1 MSNIGVNIKNI
12 LDDVTYSEKYSIDIL
27 ITTTIILIT
36 FGIVFYFVIVN
47 NIKNRNTSWY
57 SSDKQEQVQT
67 RCTIDGVL
75 FSNIITNN
83 DSNWNPTSTLQWC
96 MEQALKPGTNIN
108 FKPFSDQFSILNDIF
123 QFLYSIVIWI
133 YSFFVMLYNYLI
145 KIFTMIMNAIH
156 GFLLEIYYL
165 FLLFNDTISKLVGM
179 VNVFYYIIQ
188 QIVKY
193 LVLFIYGIRNLLADC
208 VYRPIFSIQKFV
220 TEKYILFITI
230 LLLIILGSILVVAG
244 TGFVLASPVLI
255 VIILPVIVILA
266 ISLQQMDP
274 ILCGLNRL
282 VFREIPK
289 MDSSILGLA
298 DSIQDDFGLKEN
310 DKLDRPQPIDEIY
323 TNFTSFI
330 DGSTEISELYE

>member
-1 MSNIGVNIKNI
+1 MTNIGTNIKNI
-12 LDDVTYSEKYSIDIL
+12 LHDVTYSEKYSIDIL

-47 NIKNRNTSWY
+47 NIKNRNAEWY
-57 SSDKQEQVQT
+57 SNNKQTQLQT
-67 RCTIDGVL
+67 RCTIDGIL

-83 DSNWNPTSTLQWC
+83 DPNWNPTSTLQWC
-96 MEQALKPGTNIN
+96 MEEALKPGTNVN

-165 FLLFNDTISKLVGM
+165 FLLFNDTISKLIGM
-179 VNVFYYIIQ
+179 GNVFYYIIQ

-193 LVLFIYGIRNLLADC
+193 LVLFIYGIRNLLAQY
-208 VYRPIFSIQKFV
+208 VYTPIFKIQKFV
-220 TEKYILFITI
+220 TEKYVLFITV
-230 LLLIILGSILVVAG
+230 LLLIIMGAILIVAG
-244 TGFVLASPVLI
+244 TGFVIAGPVLI
-255 VIILPVIVILA
+255 LIILPIIIILA

-274 ILCGLNRL
+274 ILCGLNRM
-282 VFREIPK
+282 VFTEIPK
-289 MDSSILGLA
+289 MDTSILGLA
-298 DSIQDDFGLKEN
+298 DNIQENSGLKDN
-310 DKLDRPQPIDEIY
+310 DKLDRPQPLDEIY
-323 TNFTSFI
+323 NNFTDYI
-330 DGSTEISELYE
+330 DGDTNISELQ

>member
-1 MSNIGVNIKNI
+1 MTNIGTNIKNI
-12 LDDVTYSEKYSIDIL
+12 LHDVTYSEKYSIDIL

-47 NIKNRNTSWY
+47 NIKNRNAEWY
-57 SSDKQEQVQT
+57 SNNKQTQLQT

-83 DSNWNPTSTLQWC
+83 DANWNPTSTLQWC
-96 MEQALKPGTNIN
+96 MEEALKPGTNVN

-165 FLLFNDTISKLVGM
+165 FLLFNDTISKLIGM
-179 VNVFYYIIQ
+179 GNVFYYIIQ

-193 LVLFIYGIRNLLADC
+193 LVLFIYGIRNLLAQY
-208 VYRPIFSIQKFV
+208 VYTPIFEIQKFV
-220 TEKYILFITI
+220 TEKYVLFITV
-230 LLLIILGSILVVAG
+230 LLLIIMGAILIVAG
-244 TGFVLASPVLI
+244 TGFVIAGPVLI
-255 VIILPVIVILA
+255 LIILPIIIILA

-274 ILCGLNRL
+274 ILCGLNRM
-282 VFREIPK
+282 VFTEIPK
-289 MDSSILGLA
+289 MDTSILGLA
-298 DSIQDDFGLKEN
+298 DNIQENSGLTDN
-310 DKLDRPQPIDEIY
+310 DKLDRPQPLDEIY
-323 TNFTSFI
+323 NNFTNYI
-330 DGSTEISELYE
+330 DGDTNISELQ

>member
-36 FGIVFYFVIVN
+36 FGIIFYFVIVN
-47 NIKNRNTSWY
+47 NIKNRNTAWY

-83 DSNWNPTSTLQWC
+83 DPNWNPTSTLQWC

-179 VNVFYYIIQ
+179 GNVFYYIIQ

-193 LVLFIYGIRNLLADC
+193 LTLFIYGIRNLLAEY
-208 VYRPIFSIQKFV
+208 VYKPIFSIQKFV
-220 TEKYILFITI
+220 TEKYILFITV
-230 LLLIILGSILVVAG
+230 LLLIIMGAILIVAG
-244 TGFVLASPVLI
+244 TGFAIAGPVI
-255 VIILPVIVILA
+255 IFIILPVIVILA

-274 ILCGLNRL
+274 ILGGLNRIVL
-282 VFREIPK
+282 REIPI
-289 MDSSILGLA
+289 MDNTLLDLA
-298 DSIQDDFGLKEN
+298 SNIQNEFGLKEDEMTN
-310 DKLDRPQPIDEIY
+310 KPQPLDEIY
-323 TNFTSFI
+323 KNFTNFI
-330 DGSTEISELYE
+330 DGNTEISEIY

>member
-1 MSNIGVNIKNI
+1 MTNIGLNIQNI
-12 LDDVTYSEKYSIDIL
+12 LHDVTYSEKYSIDIL

-47 NIKNRNTSWY
+47 NIKNRNAAWY

-83 DSNWNPTSTLQWC
+83 DPNWNPTSTLQWC
-96 MEQALKPGTNIN
+96 MKEALKPGTNIN
-108 FKPFSDQFSILNDIF
+108 FKPFSDQFSILNHIF

-145 KIFTMIMNAIH
+145 KIFTMIMNAIN

-179 VNVFYYIIQ
+179 GNVFYYIIQ

-208 VYRPIFSIQKFV
+208 VYRPIFGIQKFV
-220 TEKYILFITI
+220 TEKYVLFITV
-230 LLLIILGSILVVAG
+230 LLLVIMGAILIVAG
-244 TGFVLASPVLI
+244 TGFVIAGPVLI
-255 VIILPVIVILA
+255 LIILPVIIILA

-274 ILCGLNRL
+274 ILCGLNRM
-282 VFREIPK
+282 VFKEIPTL
-289 MDSSILGLA
+289 DSKLLGLA
-298 DSIQDDFGLKEN
+298 DSIQDDFGLKE
-310 DKLDRPQPIDEIY
+310 DEKTKKPQPIGDIY
-323 TNFTSFI
+323 ANFTNYI
-330 DGSTEISELYE
+330 DGTTEISELYE

>member
-1 MSNIGVNIKNI
+1 MTDIRDNIKNI
-12 LDDVTYSEKYSIDIL
+12 LHDVTYSEKYSIDIL

-47 NIKNRNTSWY
+47 NIKNRNAAWY

-96 MEQALKPGTNIN
+96 MEEALKPGTNVN

-123 QFLYSIVIWI
+123 QRLYSIVIWI

-145 KIFTMIMNAIH
+145 KIFTMIMNAIN

-165 FLLFNDTISKLVGM
+165 FLLFNDTISKLVGIG
-179 VNVFYYIIQ
+179 NVFYYIIQ

-208 VYRPIFSIQKFV
+208 VYRPIFFIQRYV
-220 TEKYILFITI
+220 TEKYILFITV
-230 LLLIILGSILVVAG
+230 LLLIIVGTLAIIATVAFPLAVIV
-244 TGFVLASPVLI
+244 FVTIIVP
-255 VIILPVIVILA
+255 VIIILA

-274 ILCGLNRL
+274 ILCGLNRM
-282 VFREIPK
+282 VFREIPT
-289 MDSSILGLA
+289 MDNKLLGLA
-298 DSIQDDFGLKEN
+298 DSIQDDFGLKEKDEKTN
-310 DKLDRPQPIDEIY
+310 KPQPLGEIY
-323 TNFTSFI
+323 TNFTNFI
-330 DGSTEISELYE
+330 DGSTEISELK